1 MMKKWIISCLVFLS
15 SNTFASDPNLITGM
29 DFFELG
35 NSKLSIISHIKKLG
49 GREVQQDD
57 DMNSFYPPADPII
70 FQNIKSNYA
79 NFDWVNAYFEKGKLY
94 RVEILSSPWEV
105 SDETSGFKFKE
116 NEYQNF
122 QQLLNKL
129 KQQYSFSKD
138 GSEIEI
144 FEGVGGD
151 HACDKPIILKKKI
164 WKIQSPDNIEA
175 TYTET
180 RMLEP
185 YSRRELSINDAA
197 TMDCQYPAEG
207 IINIYN
213 RDIFTSVMLLN
224 DKARLEH
231 ETKFQNISD

>member
-1 MMKKWIISCLVFLS
+1 MKKWIISFLICLS
-15 SNTFASDPNLITGM
+15 SPTFASDSNLITGV

-49 GREVQQDD
+49 GREIQQDD
-57 DMNSFYPPADPII
+57 DTSSFYPPADPII

-94 RVEILSSPWEV
+94 RVEILSSPWELN
-105 SDETSGFKFKE
+105 EEIRGFKFKE

-144 FEGVGGD
+144 FEGVGED

-164 WKIQSPDNIEA
+164 WKIQSPNNIEA

-185 YSRRELSINDAA
+185 YSRRELNINDAA
-197 TMDCQYPAEG
+197 TMDCKYPAEG
-207 IINIYN
+207 VINIYN
-213 RDIFTSVMLLN
+213 RDIFTSVMLL
-224 DKARLEH
+224 DDQIRLEH
-231 ETKFQNISD
+231 EEKFQDSLD